1 MNVIKIFLGRCLTSM
16 SFTVQERE
24 LLRPGKQSAS
34 KIKNERVNLC
44 IEFIEK
50 EKNPTRK
57 KVQEKFDW
65 GDGIMER
72 IHSDLIAYHD
82 FEIKYIKK
90 KKQYNF
96 LFQKQ
101 ETLNA

>member
-1 MNVIKIFLGRCLTSM
+1 M

-24 LLRPGKQSAS
+24 LLKPSKKSAS
-34 KIKNERVNLC
+34 KIKNERINLC

-57 KVQEKFDW
+57 KVQDHFGW

-72 IHSDLIAYHD
+72 VHSDIIAYHD

-96 LFQKQ
+96 LSVTQ